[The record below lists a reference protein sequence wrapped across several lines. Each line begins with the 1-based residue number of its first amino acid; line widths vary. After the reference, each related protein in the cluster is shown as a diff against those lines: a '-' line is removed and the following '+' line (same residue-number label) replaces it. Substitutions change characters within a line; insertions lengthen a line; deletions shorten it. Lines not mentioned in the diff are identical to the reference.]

1 MISSPSLLNPNSSC
15 LVAVVIT
22 TSLCPIGEGQCQ
34 WRPFVCIVWNLPKIL
49 NAACWLGPT
58 VYIPE
63 AAQIIAKTI
72 NPIKNNDLFPWGNLF
87 RKGKLFL
94 RFSTNSWKDISYSSF
109 LPPDGG
115 L

>member
-49 NAACWLGPT
+49 NAACWSGPT

-72 NPIKNNDLFPWGNLF
+72 NPIKNNDLFLAIPSSGLHSNGYSLV
-87 RKGKLFL
+87 RKLINIKKGEEA
-94 RFSTNSWKDISYSSF
+94 Y
-109 LPPDGG
+109 
-115 L
+115 